1 MESVGDLVHSVQAE
15 EIMTASVN
23 VLTMVQHFDLS
34 LLESHFFHQV
44 ILKIDVAYGFQDI
57 QKNRNRILLTISL
70 M

>member
-23 VLTMVQHFDLS
+23 VLTMVQHFDL